1 MPKTIAIIQSNYI
14 PWKGYFEIIHA
25 CDEFMLFDE
34 AQYTDNDWRNRNRI
48 KTPQGV
54 QWLTI
59 PVKYSGRFGQL
70 ISETEV
76 ANPRWYIKHWK
87 TLQAN
92 YARAPHFKTYRDEL
106 EAHYMSMAGVTHLSQ
121 INRSFL
127 EKINALLGIP
137 TRLTWSHEYASEGK
151 KADRVL
157 SLCLQAGAD
166 VYISGPSARAYMDD
180 NLFARHG
187 VQVVYWDYSGYPEY
201 PQLYPPFEHSVSVLD
216 VLFHT
221 GPDAPRYVFR
231 PRLP

>member
-1 MPKTIAIIQSNYI
+1 MTKTLAIIQSNYI

-59 PVKYSGRFGQL
+59 PVRYSGRFGQL

-92 YARAPHFKTYRDEL
+92 YARAPYFKTYRDEL
-106 EAHYMSMAGVTHLSQ
+106 EALYMSMEGVTRLSQ
-121 INRSFL
+121 INRCFI
-127 EKINALLGIP
+127 EKINQLLGIQ

-180 NLFARHG
+180 DLFARHG
-187 VQVVYWDYSGYPEY
+187 VKVVYWDYSGYPEY
-201 PQLYPPFEHSVSVLD
+201 PQLYPPFEHSVSILD
-216 VLFHT
+216 VIFHT

-231 PRLP
+231 KTL